1 MTSKKTTLYILGII
15 LVATG
20 IAALLKASLGLTSI
34 DASCYALSEITGLT
48 VGMAAILFNLA
59 LILLGNIIKFNFKSF
74 ISIIVTLVFGIT
86 VDLLIWVF
94 SFITGTALMGTIIT
108 VVSFFM
114 GTLFI
119 PMGAAMMVYSG
130 FPTLAGE
137 VLLVSFKERFKI
149 SDGLSKFLLESF
161 LFTLAVLISIIADFL
176 LEDFH
181 FFNVIN
187 HYTVFLY
194 LSASYIFPRI
204 SNRLKGGYLYVQ
216 QIN

>member
-1 MTSKKTTLYILGII
+1 MTFRKTSFYILGII
-15 LVATG
+15 SVATG

-34 DASCYALSEITGLT
+34 DASCYGLSELTGLT
-48 VGMAAILFNLA
+48 VGQAAILFNLA
-59 LILLGNIIKFNFKSF
+59 LILLGSLIKFNTNGL
-74 ISIIVTLVFGIT
+74 ISIGVTLVFGVT
-86 VDLLIWVF
+86 VDLFIWIF
-94 SFITGTALMGTIIT
+94 SFITGTAFVGTLIT
-108 VVSFFM
+108 ASSFFI

-149 SDGLSKFLLESF
+149 SDGLSKFLLETF
-161 LFTLAVLISIIADFL
+161 LFILAVVICIIADIL
-176 LEDFH
+176 IEDFK

-187 HYTVFLY
+187 HYTIFLY
-194 LSASYIFPRI
+194 LSASFIFPKVT
-204 SNRLKGGYLYVQ
+204 NKLKGGYLYVQ